1 MLLLNCIRFQSWYS
15 NRIFL
20 YAIIGNL
27 IFKKLKE
34 SFCVEFIAKHLEKI
48 VQMEEFRKYV
58 EQDAFSI
65 QERQATDSIPLI
77 DEIRTQLHKIY
88 GEDETLIL
96 TQDFIS
102 LDRKRVKF
110 QVLEKFLL
118 DIGIDG

>member
-1 MLLLNCIRFQSWYS
+1 
-15 NRIFL
+15 
-20 YAIIGNL
+20 
-27 IFKKLKE
+27 
-34 SFCVEFIAKHLEKI
+34 
-48 VQMEEFRKYV
+48 MEEFRKYV